1 MRLTIRGLPTRAL
14 TTAAPTP
21 GAPDDRPRGGRR
33 AAPAAAAVLAA
44 LALTAT
50 ACGPDNEKSTDA
62 GGPPAATTAAAPG
75 GGRPALPTSL
85 QDVAGWKLDDW
96 ARFIGDNAFVNEVA
110 QGFWSIAKMEDAKG
124 RPTPEYSHKSAGSS
138 VQRDEPPAAI
148 PAKPQPHPYS
158 PATAVVGKIFMTA
171 PEGDSMCSGTVVSDP
186 ANPGRSNLVYTAAH
200 CLHDG
205 KGGTWLKNI
214 VFVPGYNRDGQASRG
229 KRYTEQQVSP
239 YGRWTAVKALVSPNW
254 VKESGVG
261 ANSQY
266 DYGIIRVRNENGS
279 GLSLEE
285 AVGGSVPIWF
295 NAPREQI
302 TSAFSYGYPAERPFD
317 GMELN
322 HCDSTV
328 RPAKLSF
335 DQSRPPMYVIGCT
348 MTGGSSGGGWFIT
361 RDGKPNL
368 ISVNSIGNR
377 NPSEYMAGPSLQ
389 EQAKQAFDYFS
400 KNAK

>member
-1 MRLTIRGLPTRAL
+1 MPPT
-14 TTAAPTP
+14 TVP
-21 GAPDDRPRGGRR
+21 GAGRR
-33 AAPAAAAVLAA
+33 AATAGAAVLAA

-50 ACGPDNEKSTDA
+50 ACGPDNGTSGEAA
-62 GGPPAATTAAAPG
+62 GAPSVTAAATGKPG
-75 GGRPALPTSL
+75 AGLPTSL
-85 QDVAGWKLDDW
+85 QDLANWKLDDW
-96 ARFIGDNAFVNEVA
+96 ARFIKDNAFVNEVA
-110 QGFWSIAKMEDAKG
+110 QDFWSIAKMEDAKG
-124 RPTPEYSHKSAGSS
+124 RATPEYSAKSAGST
-138 VQRDEPPAAI
+138 VERDEPPAAI
-148 PAKPQPHPYS
+148 PARPQQHPYS

-229 KRYTEQQVSP
+229 KKYTEQQVSP
-239 YGRWTAVKALVSPNW
+239 YGRWTAVNALVSPTW

-261 ANSQY
+261 PNSQY

-279 GLSLEE
+279 GKSLEE
-285 AVGGSVPIWF
+285 TVGSSIPVWF

-322 HCDSTV
+322 HCDSTL

-335 DQSRPPMYVIGCT
+335 DPARPPMYVIGCT

-361 RDGKPNL
+361 KDGKPNL